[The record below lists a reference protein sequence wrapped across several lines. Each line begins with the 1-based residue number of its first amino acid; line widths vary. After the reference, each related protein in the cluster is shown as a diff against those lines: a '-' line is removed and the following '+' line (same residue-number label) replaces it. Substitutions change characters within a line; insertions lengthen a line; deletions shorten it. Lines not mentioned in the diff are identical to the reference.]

1 MVENPCLEEIV
12 MKLPFRRAM
21 ALVVLVGLAQGARA
35 ADGPY
40 QDLLRRLPDS
50 TNVIVVADVTALRQ
64 ALGVAPGTALMASDM
79 CTLPIACS
87 KFVLGAHV
95 DMSERRHV
103 WSIAMAQHGGKLPI
117 GDIAKA
123 ESEQVDQVAGYNVV
137 PCMRNGYF
145 IELAPDVLGAGS
157 PANRQQ
163 LKRWLTYQKNNQLAA
178 LSPYLL
184 QAANPSDSPLMIIA
198 VDLADSLDPA
208 AVHRGLNGSQVMA
221 SRKNADYEK
230 VAKTLVHVKGLT
242 FTVQPGS
249 PLAGNLTVD
258 FDTDTSAII
267 DFAKPLLLEILQ
279 NAGVYVQDFDSW
291 RPRLKDRSIG
301 ISGTLSL
308 NALRKFGT
316 LIRTPVPAPE
326 AASMTSYQSMD
337 PAERAAA
344 VSKRYFKS
352 VTQILS
358 DLKADKSKTAKSL
371 ASWYNRYADQID
383 KLPILDVDPVL
394 IRFASSTSEHLRA
407 MGASLGGISL
417 QLGYLNRQKIEG
429 QVYNAPSYTG
439 NYGYYNWYGGYWGGG
454 YANLANNAALY
465 RSGTAGGV
473 TTVNNYNQI
482 YQMQD
487 NLVTQ
492 GNAARIELWQRIDNE
507 TADVRRQ
514 MTQKYRTEF

>member
-1 MVENPCLEEIV
+1 
-12 MKLPFRRAM
+12 MKPLWSSSAT
-21 ALVVLVGLAQGARA
+21 LVVLFGLASLSK
-35 ADGPY
+35 ADNGPY
-40 QDLLRRLPDS
+40 QDLLKRLPDS
-50 TNVIVVADVTALRQ
+50 TNIVAVADVTALRQ
-64 ALGVAPGTALMASDM
+64 ALGVAPGTALMASDISS
-79 CTLPIACS
+79 LPVACS

-95 DMSERRHV
+95 DLSDRKHV
-103 WSIAMAQHGGKLPI
+103 WSIAMAQHAGKMSI
-117 GDIAKA
+117 QDIAKA
-123 ESEQVDQVAGYNVV
+123 ENEKVDQVAGYNVV
-137 PCMRNGYF
+137 PCIRNGYF
-145 IELAPDVLGAGS
+145 IELGPELLGAGS
-157 PANRQQ
+157 PANRQM

-184 QAANPSDSPLMIIA
+184 QAANPPDAAVMVMA

-230 VAKTLVHVKGLT
+230 VAKTLLQMKGLT
-242 FTVQPGS
+242 FTIQPGS
-249 PLAGNLTVD
+249 PLTGNLTVD
-258 FDTDTSAII
+258 FDTDTSAVI
-267 DFAKPLLLEILQ
+267 DFAKALMLEILQ
-279 NAGVYVQDFDSW
+279 NVGVYVQDFDSW
-291 RPRLKDRSIG
+291 TPRLKDRSIG
-301 ISGTLSL
+301 ISGPLSF

-316 LIRTPVPAPE
+316 LIQTPVPTPE

-371 ASWYNRYADQID
+371 ASWFNRYADQID
-383 KLPILDVDPVL
+383 KLPILDVDPAL
-394 IRFASSTSEHLRA
+394 IQFASSTSEHLRA

-439 NYGYYNWYGGYWGGG
+439 NYQGYNWYGGYWGGG
-454 YANLANNAALY
+454 GANLANNVGLY
-465 RSGTAGGV
+465 RSGTGGGV

-482 YQMQD
+482 YQAQD
-487 NLVTQ
+487 NLVLQ
-492 GNAARIELWQRIDNE
+492 GNAARVQLWEKIDNE
-507 TADVRRQ
+507 TADIRRQ
-514 MTQKYRTEF
+514 MTQKYKMEF